1 MSDKMTKDDMPKKTQ
16 PGQREVVSGSPEH
29 VTLLQAHPNATTYG
43 PDVNVVPAP
52 PPVSLEEQERRRQE
66 QERNQQAEMAQTQQA
81 DKSKK

>member
-1 MSDKMTKDDMPKKTQ
+1 MSDKMAKDDMPKKTQ

-52 PPVSLEEQERRRQE
+52 PPQPQHHE
-66 QERNQQAEMAQTQQA
+66 AEPQ